1 MPNKKISNLNLEIT
15 LKDNTSYEKKK
26 RKKENHMPNVKTSQ
40 ETKNKK
46 EFPLIS

>member
-26 RKKENHMPNVKTSQ
+26 ERKKIICPMLKPLRKLRIK
-40 ETKNKK
+40 KN
-46 EFPLIS
+46 FL